1 VALLN
6 AAGGLVVAG
15 HAASLRD
22 GIDMAA
28 RAVDEGRAAETLE
41 RLVAVSNRD
50 GTAPIPEPAF
60 AGRSA

>member
-1 VALLN
+1 
-6 AAGGLVVAG
+6 VAG
-15 HAASLRD
+15 HAARLRD
-22 GIDMAA
+22 GVDLAA

-50 GTAPIPEPAF
+50 GTAPVLEPAL